1 MKYIPKVILK
11 TSTNA
16 PKDLPYSKE
25 CLIFAI
31 RTGVKGMS
39 IAYEDKAKATAQPTL
54 TTPKQ
59 R

>member
-1 MKYIPKVILK
+1 MQFIPKGILK

-16 PKDLPYSKE
+16 PKGLPYWKE
-25 CLIFAI
+25 CLIFATRI
-31 RTGVKGMS
+31 GVKGMS